1 MNLPTYTLQEVEAFC
16 PSTRD
21 IRNTYEVAVHLTP
34 GGSHVLAAY
43 KTRAAAELVI
53 SALRAAQSDLK

>member
-1 MNLPTYTLQEVEAFC
+1 MSPLYTLQEVEAFC

-21 IRNTYEVAVHLTP
+21 IRTTYEVSVQLDRS
-34 GGSHVLAAY
+34 GSHVLAAY